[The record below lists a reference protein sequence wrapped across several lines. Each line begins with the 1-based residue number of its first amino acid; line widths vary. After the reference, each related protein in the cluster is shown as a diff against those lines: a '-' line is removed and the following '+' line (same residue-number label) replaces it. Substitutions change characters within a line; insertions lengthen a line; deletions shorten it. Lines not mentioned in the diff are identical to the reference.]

1 MKHILKTVITS
12 LIAISFCQAQTLYK
26 SGIDSGGDNVKVG
39 NTKVLYTIGE
49 VHVQELTVANTYVS
63 EGFISPQD
71 KIDVIITEIMQNPDA
86 VTDANGEYFEVYN
99 PTKLPVNLKGWS
111 IKDDL
116 ADATPH
122 VIASDV
128 IIPSDGFVVLARN
141 GVLASNGNVVVDY
154 QYTSTILNN
163 TADVLILEDGENT
176 QIDITSYDGGPVW
189 PNPTGASMEY
199 VGSNIQDNNDGN
211 LWAAAK
217 RSEGID
223 APDLGSPGMSGS
235 NQIVNHLV
243 YDNDSWNE
251 TPTPNTGIKNAVVM
265 EGEST
270 IIASDV
276 SVLSLKVREGADATI
291 NAGVTLTAPTVTLE
305 SSSTSYSSLILDGS
319 ITGTIYYNR
328 HVNINGSGETGSN
341 DLISAP
347 LTGQAFDDFA
357 SVNPNILN
365 NGTLYLFGPFDKTT
379 GTYLTYAGTDTT
391 PLDAGIGYRAAS
403 SDNGTFTFTGTANK
417 SLVSIDIINSGPTEP
432 AEQEWN
438 LVGNPYPSY
447 LNVQTFLNHEVSTGV
462 RNIQL
467 MNAGT
472 AAIYGY
478 DGSALDGWTIYNLAT
493 TTASTVIAP
502 GQGFFVSADPT
513 NAPLYDLEFTPA
525 MRVTGASDDF
535 ILGRN
540 NEFVNSH
547 LKLQLSN
554 NNASK
559 STDFYFI
566 ENTTLGLDPGYDAGV
581 WGNNAGGFSIYSELV
596 EENAGIHMAI
606 QSLPNEDFESMVIP
620 LGINS
625 NANEQITVSIS
636 ESDLLA
642 STDVFLEDRLNN
654 TFTLLNQTDFVITPN
669 VDLTSTG
676 RFFLRFADETL
687 ETSENEIDDLKIFAT
702 KTPRVITVRGLL
714 SEATEFALYDI
725 RGRLVLTIELDDSQL
740 TNQVDVS
747 AFEDGIYVVK
757 LNSTNK
763 TKSQKVIIR

>member
-39 NTKVLYTIGE
+39 NTKLLYTIGE
-49 VHVQELTVANTYVS
+49 VNVQELTVGNTYVS
-63 EGFISPQD
+63 EGFISSQE
-71 KIDVIITEIMQNPDA
+71 KIEVIITEIMQNPDA
-86 VTDANGEYFEVYN
+86 VSDANGEYFEVYN
-99 PTKLPVNLKGWS
+99 PTKYPINLKGWS

-116 ADATPH
+116 ADASPH
-122 VIASDV
+122 VITSDV
-128 IIPSDGFVVLARN
+128 IIPADGFVVLARN
-141 GVLASNGNVVVDY
+141 SVLASNGNVVVDY
-154 QYTSTILNN
+154 QYTN
-163 TADVLILEDGENT
+163 TDLDNAADVLVLEDGENT

-189 PNPTGASMEY
+189 PNPVGASMEY
-199 VGSNIQDNNDGN
+199 IGSNIQDNNDGN

-223 APDLGSPGMSGS
+223 APDLGSPGTSGS

-243 YDNDSWNE
+243 YDNDAWNE

-291 NAGVTLTAPTVTLE
+291 NTGVTLTAPTVTLE

-319 ITGTIYYNR
+319 ITGTIYYER

-341 DLISAP
+341 DLISPP
-347 LTGQAFDDFA
+347 LTGQEFNAFA
-357 SVNPNILN
+357 SANPNILSN
-365 NGTLYLFGPFDKTT
+365 SSGTLFLFGPYDKTV
-379 GTYLTYAGTDTT
+379 GDYLTYADTET
-391 PLDAGIGYRAAS
+391 ATLDAGVGYRAAS
-403 SDNGTFTFTGTANK
+403 DDNGTFTFTGTANNGT
-417 SLVSIDIINSGPTEP
+417 ITHDITNSGPTEV
-432 AEQEWN
+432 EWN

-462 RNIQL
+462 SNLSL
-467 MNAGT
+467 MNFGT

-478 DGSALDGWTIYNLAT
+478 DGNALDGWTIYNLANT
-493 TTASTVIAP
+493 TTSTVIAP

-525 MRVTGASDDF
+525 MRATGASDDF

-540 NEFVNSH
+540 NEFVNTH

-554 NNASK
+554 NNTSK

-581 WGNNAGGFSIYSELV
+581 WGNNAGDFSIYSELV
-596 EENAGIHMAI
+596 EDNTGIDMAI
-606 QSLPNEDFESMVIP
+606 QSLPNEDFESIVIP

-625 NANEQITVSIS
+625 NASEQITVSIL

-654 TFTLLNQTDFVITPN
+654 TFTLLNQTDFVMTPN
-669 VDLTSTG
+669 LNLVGTG

-687 ETSENEIDDLKIFAT
+687 GTSENELEDLKIFTT
-702 KTPRVITVRGLL
+702 KTPR
-714 SEATEFALYDI
+714 ALTISGQLFEKTQLQLFDV
-725 RGRLVLTIELDDSQL
+725 RGRLVLETDLEPTLNVHTI
-740 TNQVDVS
+740 DVAS
-747 AFEDGIYVVK
+747 LEDGVYIVQ
-757 LNSTNK
+757 LNNTSQAK
-763 TKSQKVIIR
+763 TQKVIIR

>member
-49 VHVQELTVANTYVS
+49 VHVQELTVGNTYAS

-86 VTDANGEYFEVYN
+86 VIDANGEYFEVYN
-99 PTKLPVNLKGWS
+99 PTKLPINLKGWT
-111 IKDDL
+111 IKDALTDV
-116 ADATPH
+116 TPH
-122 VIASDV
+122 VISSDV
-128 IIPSDGFVVLARN
+128 IVPADGFVVLARN
-141 GVLASNGNVVVDY
+141 DDMATNGNVVVNY
-154 QYTSTILNN
+154 EYASTILNN
-163 TADVLILEDGENT
+163 TSDALILEDGENT
-176 QIDITSYDGGPVW
+176 EIDRTVYDGGPVW

-199 VGSNIQDNNDGN
+199 IGSNIQDNNDGN

-223 APDLGSPGMSGS
+223 APDMGSPGTSGS

-243 YDNDSWNE
+243 YDNDAWNE
-251 TPTPNTGIKNAVVM
+251 EPTPNTGIKNAVVM

-305 SSSTSYSSLILDGS
+305 SISTSYSSLILDGS
-319 ITGTIYYNR
+319 ITGTIYYER

-341 DLISAP
+341 DLISPP
-347 LTGQAFDDFA
+347 LTGQAFNAFA
-357 SVNPNILN
+357 SANPNILSN
-365 NGTLYLFGPFDKTT
+365 SAGTLFLFGPYDKTV
-379 GTYLTYAGTDTT
+379 GEYLTYADTET
-391 PLDAGIGYRAAS
+391 ATLDAGVGYRAAS
-403 SDNGTFTFTGTANK
+403 DDNGTFTFTGTAN
-417 SLVSIDIINSGPTEP
+417 SGIVTNDITNSGPTEV
-432 AEQEWN
+432 EWN

-447 LNVQTFLNHEVSTGV
+447 LNVQAFLNHEVSAGV
-462 RNIQL
+462 SNLSL
-467 MNAGT
+467 MDIGT

-478 DGSALDGWTIYNLAT
+478 DGNALDGWTIYNLAN

-502 GQGFFVSADPT
+502 GQGFFVSADET

-525 MRVTGASDDF
+525 MRATGNTDDF

-540 NEFVNSH
+540 NEYLNTH

-581 WGNNAGGFSIYSELV
+581 WGNNEGGFSIYSELV
-596 EENAGIHMAI
+596 EDNIGIDMAI

-620 LGINS
+620 IGVNS
-625 NANEQITVSIS
+625 IANEQITVSIS
-636 ESDLLA
+636 ETDIPE

-654 TFTLLNQTDFVITPN
+654 TFTLLNQTDFVMTPN
-669 VDLTSTG
+669 EDLVGTG
-676 RFFLRFADETL
+676 RFFLRFSAETL
-687 ETSENEIDDLKIFAT
+687 ATPESVFDNLKVFAT
-702 KTPRVITVRGLL
+702 KTPKQITVSGLL
-714 SEATEFALYDI
+714 TEETIFTLYDI
-725 RGRLVLTIELDDSQL
+725 RGRLVLSTKLNENQL
-740 TNQVDVS
+740 TNQIDTS
-747 AFEDGIYVVK
+747 AFEDGVYVVK
-757 LNSTNK
+757 LNSLNA
-763 TKSQKVIIR
+763 TKSQKVILR

>member
-1 MKHILKTVITS
+1 MKHILKPILIS
-12 LIAISFCQAQTLYK
+12 LITISFCQAQTLYK

-39 NTKVLYTIGE
+39 NTKVLFTIGE
-49 VHVQELTVANTYVS
+49 VHVQELTVGNTYTS

-86 VTDANGEYFEVYN
+86 VSDANGEYFEVYN
-99 PTKLPVNLKGWS
+99 PTKLPINLKGWT
-111 IKDDL
+111 IKDAL

-122 VIASDV
+122 VIASDLIV
-128 IIPSDGFVVLARN
+128 PADGFVVLARN
-141 GVLASNGNVVVDY
+141 SVLATNGNVMVDY
-154 QYTSTILNN
+154 QYGSTILNN
-163 TADVLILEDGENT
+163 TSDALILEDGENT
-176 QIDITSYDGGPVW
+176 EIDRTVYDGGPVW

-199 VGSNIQDNNDGN
+199 VGSNIQDNNDGS

-217 RSEGID
+217 SSEGID
-223 APDLGSPGMSGS
+223 APDLGSPGTSGS

-243 YDNDSWNE
+243 YENDVWNE
-251 TPTPNTGIKNAVVM
+251 EPTPNTGIKNAVVM

-291 NAGVTLTAPTVTLE
+291 NTGVTLTAPTVTLE

-319 ITGTIYYNR
+319 IAGTIYYNR

-341 DLISAP
+341 DLISPP
-347 LTGQAFDDFA
+347 LTGQAFNAFA
-357 SVNPNILN
+357 SANPNILN

-379 GTYLTYAGTDTT
+379 GTYLTYTGTDTT

-417 SLVSIDIINSGPTEP
+417 SLVSVDIINSGPTEP

-447 LNVQTFLNHEVSTGV
+447 LNVQTFLTHEVSAGV
-462 RNIQL
+462 SNLSL
-467 MNAGT
+467 MNSGT

-478 DGSALDGWTIYNLAT
+478 DGNALDGWTIYNLAT

-502 GQGFFVSADPT
+502 GQGFFVSADAI

-525 MRVTGASDDF
+525 MRATGASDDF

-540 NEFVNSH
+540 NEIVNTH
-547 LKLQLSN
+547 LKLQLSTN
-554 NNASK
+554 NTSK

-566 ENTTLGLDPGYDAGV
+566 ENTTLGLDRGYDAGV
-581 WGNNAGGFSIYSELV
+581 WGTNAGDFSIYSELV
-596 EENAGIHMAI
+596 EDNTGVDMAI
-606 QSLPNEDFESMVIP
+606 QSLPNEDFESIVIP

-636 ESDLLA
+636 ESNVPA
-642 STDVFLEDRLNN
+642 STDVYLEDRLNN
-654 TFTLLNQTDFVITPN
+654 TFTLLNQTDFVMTPN
-669 VDLTSTG
+669 ENLVGTG
-676 RFFLRFADETL
+676 RFYLRFADETFG
-687 ETSENEIDDLKIFAT
+687 TSENEFDNLKIFAT
-702 KTPRVITVRGLL
+702 KTPRIITVSGLL
-714 SEATEFALYDI
+714 TDATEFALFDI
-725 RGRLVLTIELDDSQL
+725 RGRLVLTTELDESQL

-747 AFEDGIYVVK
+747 AFEDGVYIVT
-757 LNSTNK
+757 LNSAKK
-763 TKSQKVIIR
+763 TKSQKVILR